1 MLARYTS
8 DYEVIFFFST
18 DSPPHQN
25 EMVDSIKAEY
35 IEDVKMDPD
44 FYRVNEPQVDIIQ
57 ISDVQTQTDPIP
69 DPNRKIFQ
77 KLQALEN
84 SINVLRDEWRRD
96 REAQNALMEK
106 KLRRILENQKS
117 LMENFFEKTKNKD

>member
-1 MLARYTS
+1 M
-8 DYEVIFFFST
+8 
-18 DSPPHQN
+18 DS
-25 EMVDSIKAEY
+25 VKTEY
-35 IEDVKMDPD
+35 IDDIKMETD

-57 ISDVQTQTDPIP
+57 ICDVQTQTDAIP

-84 SINVLRDEWRRD
+84 SINVLREEWRRD
-96 REAQNALMEK
+96 REAQNLLMEK

>member
-1 MLARYTS
+1 MSVRNTS
-8 DYEVIFFFST
+8 NRMVIFYFFSI
-18 DSPPHQN
+18 DSPPQN
-25 EMVDSIKAEY
+25 EIVDSIKTEY
-35 IEDVKMDPD
+35 IEDIKMDPD

-57 ISDVQTQTDPIP
+57 ISDGQTQTDPIP

-84 SINVLRDEWRRD
+84 SISALRDEWRRD

-117 LMENFFEKTKNKD
+117 LMENFFDKTKNKD